1 MVRRKEVIFASMT
14 DLSAGIEETSASTQE
29 VTASA
34 YKQAD
39 IIKNLI
45 VLTDKVSE
53 CSDSLN
59 EKLNQFT
66 CE

>member
-1 MVRRKEVIFASMT
+1 MT
-14 DLSAGIEETSASTQE
+14 DLSAEIEETSASTQE

-59 EKLNQFT
+59 ENLNQFT